1 MEPGCTAHC
10 GKINATCRANAGYA
24 VPVAGRS
31 LSARD
36 LLYLDLSPLI
46 PNKMEIEPFYFFSIS
61 VLYSSHSSIDENSIF
76 PIGLYIYISEREFR
90 IQYSRSSVILRSRC
104 ILAEPIKPRKEKKKL
119 KIAFRSSIFDRVSE
133 TERLIKYRFR
143 PRYLSKM

>member
-1 MEPGCTAHC
+1 M
-10 GKINATCRANAGYA
+10 
-24 VPVAGRS
+24 PVAGRS

-36 LLYLDLSPLI
+36 LLCLDLSPLI

-76 PIGLYIYISEREFR
+76 PIELYIYIYISEREFR

-104 ILAEPIKPRKEKKKL
+104 ILAEPIKPRKEKKN
-119 KIAFRSSIFDRVSE
+119 
-133 TERLIKYRFR
+133 
-143 PRYLSKM
+143 